1 MIGWVLSG
9 FSAGSQKVNIF
20 QKDWQ
25 ESFPKELEKKCRK
38 NAEKIN
44 TKKAGSQWVL
54 GPHWLW
60 RCHNLPQPA
69 RTHHNVLWW
78 DVVRCGE
85 LWRAYHNLPQ
95 KLAPS
100 CGELWHPQLE
110 PTICHNSPQSIHI
123 LPQLN
128 HILPQLNH
136 TLPHL
141 TTIHPWFITFRI
153 HLINS
158 ISVSISILLIAN
170 DVQLL

>member
-1 MIGWVLSG
+1 MAQFDRHHGSLRCYNLRSFVFNIKLFIRFLLVFVL
-9 FSAGSQKVNIF
+9 
-20 QKDWQ
+20 
-25 ESFPKELEKKCRK
+25 ESCGGIPKLCGISNWCSTFNKW
-38 NAEKIN
+38 
-44 TKKAGSQWVL
+44 T
-54 GPHWLW
+54 PHWLR

-69 RTHHNVLWW
+69 TTHHNVLWW

-95 KLAPS
+95 KRAPS

-141 TTIHPWFITFRI
+141 TTIHSWFITIRI
-153 HLINS
+153 DLIRYRYPF
-158 ISVSISILLIAN
+158 
-170 DVQLL
+170 QYY